1 MSDYKSL
8 PAWKR
13 GMALAHTVYAT
24 AELAGMSASDV
35 GRRLRK
41 AAVSVPSLI
50 GEAYL
55 DLGARDSDEALFLAE
70 GRLAELE
77 RLLCDDAALASVP
90 EVDRVSLIAEIAL
103 LREDLAELRMSRAAA
118 RPS

>member
-13 GMALAHTVYAT
+13 GMALAHTVYAA
-24 AELAGMSASDV
+24 AEVAGLSASDA

-55 DLGARDSDEALFLAE
+55 GTAGRDAEEALFLAQA
-70 GRLAELE
+70 RIAELE
-77 RLLCDDAALASVP
+77 RLLSDEAGLDAIPEGERLAL
-90 EVDRVSLIAEIAL
+90 LAEISL
-103 LREDLAELRMSRAAA
+103 LKDDVEELRLARAP
-118 RPS
+118 RN

>member
-1 MSDYKSL
+1 MSDYKNL

-13 GMALAHTVYAT
+13 GMSLAHAVYAT
-24 AELAGMSASDV
+24 AEVAGLSASEA

-55 DLGARDSDEALFLAE
+55 DGGTRDAEEALFLAQA
-70 GRLAELE
+70 RIAEVE
-77 RLLCDDAALASVP
+77 RLLCDEVELAS
-90 EVDRVSLIAEIAL
+90 IAESERLPL
-103 LREDLAELRMSRAAA
+103 LAEISLLKEEVEDLRVARVC

>member
-1 MSDYKSL
+1 MSDFKSL

-13 GMALAHTVYAT
+13 GMALAHTVYAA
-24 AELAGMSASDV
+24 AEVAGLSGSDA
-35 GRRLRK
+35 GKRLRK

-55 DLGARDSDEALFLAE
+55 DASGREAEEALFLAQ
-70 GRLAELE
+70 GRIAELE
-77 RLLCDDAALASVP
+77 RLLASDAELAAIP
-90 EVDRVSLIAEIAL
+90 ETDRLSLLAEIDL
-103 LREDLAELRMSRAAA
+103 LKSDLEELRLARCG

>member
-1 MSDYKSL
+1 MVMGGYKSL

-13 GMALAHTVYAT
+13 GMGLAHAVYAA
-24 AELAGMSASDV
+24 AEEAGLRESEA
-35 GRRLRK
+35 GRRLKK

-55 DLGARDSDEALFLAE
+55 ESGRSEALFLAT

-77 RLLCDDAALASVP
+77 RLLQEDASLRSLPEADRLNLLA
-90 EVDRVSLIAEIAL
+90 EVDL
-103 LREDLAELRMSRAAA
+103 LRQ
-118 RPS
+118 

>member
-13 GMALAHTVYAT
+13 GMALAHTVYAA
-24 AELAGMSASDV
+24 AEVAGVSASDA

-55 DLGARDSDEALFLAE
+55 DAGGRDAEEALFLAQ
-70 GRLAELE
+70 GRIAEVE
-77 RLLCDDAALASVP
+77 RLLASEADLSAIP
-90 EVDRVSLIAEIAL
+90 ENERLAL
-103 LREDLAELRMSRAAA
+103 LA
-118 RPS
+118 

>member
-13 GMALAHTVYAT
+13 GMALAHGVYAA
-24 AELAGMSASDV
+24 AEVAGLSSSEA
-35 GRRLRK
+35 GKRLRK

-55 DLGARDSDEALFLAE
+55 DAGGRDAGEALFLAQ
-70 GRLAELE
+70 GRIAEVE
-77 RLLCDDAALASVP
+77 RLLASERELGAIPESERLAL
-90 EVDRVSLIAEIAL
+90 LAEIDL
-103 LREDLAELRMSRAAA
+103 LKEDVEELRLARSG

>member
-13 GMALAHTVYAT
+13 GMGLAHTVYAT
-24 AELAGMSASDV
+24 AAIAGLSDSEP

-55 DLGARDSDEALFLAE
+55 DGGSRDAEESLFLAR
-70 GRLAELE
+70 GRLAEVE
-77 RLLCDDAALASVP
+77 RLLADEPGLSAIP
-90 EVDRVSLIAEIAL
+90 ETDRLSLLAEIEL
-103 LREDLAELRMSRAAA
+103 LREDLDELRLVKCA

>member
-1 MSDYKSL
+1 MSDFKSL

-24 AELAGMSASDV
+24 AEVAGLSGSEA

-55 DLGARDSDEALFLAE
+55 DAGGRDAEEALFLAQ
-70 GRLAELE
+70 GRIAELE
-77 RLLCDDAALASVP
+77 RLIASDSELGAIP
-90 EVDRVSLIAEIAL
+90 ENERLSLLAEIDL
-103 LREDLAELRMSRAAA
+103 LKTDVEDLRVARAG

>member
-13 GMALAHTVYAT
+13 GMTLAHTVYAA
-24 AELAGMSASDV
+24 AEVAGLSASEA

-55 DLGARDSDEALFLAE
+55 DAGTRNADEALFLAQA
-70 GRLAELE
+70 RIAELE
-77 RLLCDDAALASVP
+77 RMLENEVELGAIPEPERFALL
-90 EVDRVSLIAEIAL
+90 AEIDL
-103 LREDLAELRMSRAAA
+103 LKDDVEELRLAKSG

>member
-1 MSDYKSL
+1 MGDYKSL

-13 GMALAHTVYAT
+13 GMALAHAVYAA
-24 AELAGMSASDV
+24 AEGAGVSASES

-55 DLGARDSDEALFLAE
+55 ESGGRDAEESLFLAS
-70 GRLAELE
+70 GRIAELE
-77 RLLCDDAALASVP
+77 RLLSEDGELAAIPEPERLSIAS
-90 EVDRVSLIAEIAL
+90 EIAL
-103 LREDLAELRMSRAAA
+103 LKQEIQELGLERAP
-118 RPS
+118 RN

>member
-13 GMALAHTVYAT
+13 GMTLAHTVYAA
-24 AELAGMSASDV
+24 AEVAGLSASEA
-35 GRRLRK
+35 GKRLRK

-55 DLGARDSDEALFLAE
+55 DAGGRDAEEALFLAR
-70 GRLAELE
+70 GRIAELE
-77 RLLCDDAALASVP
+77 RLLANERELDAIPESERLAL
-90 EVDRVSLIAEIAL
+90 LAEIDL
-103 LREDLAELRMSRAAA
+103 LKEDVEELRLA
-118 RPS
+118 RSAGPS

>member
-1 MSDYKSL
+1 MSDFKNL

-13 GMALAHTVYAT
+13 GMAVAHTVYAA
-24 AELAGMSASDV
+24 AEVAGLSGSEA

-55 DLGARDSDEALFLAE
+55 DPGGREAEEALFLAQ
-70 GRLAELE
+70 GRIAELE
-77 RLLCDDAALASVP
+77 RLLASEAELAAIPESERLA
-90 EVDRVSLIAEIAL
+90 LLAEIDL
-103 LREDLAELRMSRAAA
+103 LKEDLEELRAAQA
-118 RPS
+118 GRPS